1 MVRSMRFT
9 ANFACALILSAC
21 LRAADA
27 SAATPVVPAGSSFQ
41 CTPRAV
47 WDGDGPI
54 WCAEGARVRVAG
66 VAAREMDGTCRRNQ
80 PCPAI
85 GAIEARNRLVAL
97 LGGPKGKLATGHILV
112 RSPTMSCLSDGSAG
126 GNRTA
131 AWCVSPAI
139 GDLPCAVVRAGGA
152 VRWPRYWK
160 EHHCR

>member
-1 MVRSMRFT
+1 
-9 ANFACALILSAC
+9 
-21 LRAADA
+21 
-27 SAATPVVPAGSSFQ
+27 
-41 CTPRAV
+41 
-47 WDGDGPI
+47 
-54 WCAEGARVRVAG
+54 
-66 VAAREMDGTCRRNQ
+66 
-80 PCPAI
+80 
-85 GAIEARNRLVAL
+85 VAL

-139 GDLPCAVVRAGGA
+139 GDLSCAIVRAGGA